1 MSKQYFRERVK
12 QLKIELAA
20 LCLAFRDKRCPL
32 HAKVW
37 IGLVIGYALSPIDL
51 IPDFIPVLGQIDDLI
66 IVPAGMAVAVKMIP
80 KCVLDECRQKARNQV
95 TDSRTKYLVAG
106 IIVGI
111 YALAFYIMIKLII
124 GFV

>member
-1 MSKQYFRERVK
+1 MGATKKRESM
-12 QLKIELAA
+12 KIVLQKLREHRL
-20 LCLAFRDKRCPL
+20 L
-32 HAKVW
+32 
-37 IGLVIGYALSPIDL
+37 YL